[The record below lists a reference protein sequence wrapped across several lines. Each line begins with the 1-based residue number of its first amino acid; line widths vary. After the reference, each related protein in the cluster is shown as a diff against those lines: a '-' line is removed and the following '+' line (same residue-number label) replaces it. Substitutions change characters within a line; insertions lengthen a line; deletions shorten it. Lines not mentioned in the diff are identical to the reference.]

1 MSASRGLVCVSLQR
15 ECMMGGL
22 RVLTPPGEPPTA
34 SVENLCIFLTRFMDS
49 ILIWECRGSALED
62 SQQGFPAGEA
72 AGQPQG
78 AQPLIPLRS
87 GPGSTKAWRKA
98 PQRLEHLHL
107 ASQLCF

>member
-15 ECMMGGL
+15 ECMMEGL

-62 SQQGFPAGEA
+62 SQQGFPAGEGRRA
-72 AGQPQG
+72 ATRGSAPHST
-78 AQPLIPLRS
+78 PLRAWKHQGMAKS
-87 GPGSTKAWRKA
+87 SPKA
-98 PQRLEHLHL
+98 
-107 ASQLCF
+107 